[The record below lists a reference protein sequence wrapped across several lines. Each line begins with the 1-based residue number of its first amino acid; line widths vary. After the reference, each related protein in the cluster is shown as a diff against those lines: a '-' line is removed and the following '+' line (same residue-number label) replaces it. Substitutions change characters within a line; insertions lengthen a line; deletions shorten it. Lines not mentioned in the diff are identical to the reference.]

1 MPAPLS
7 GTALWYIVARFSRN
21 PITLINSCYSFGD
34 GEGIYLVVC
43 LLVYQVFSVLSDTKD

>member
-43 LLVYQVFSVLSDTKD
+43 LIVYQVFSVLSDTKD